1 VTRER
6 TRKLLRLA
14 ENEGAT
20 QPRARLRAS
29 GGSTAVG
36 WHRACPARGMD
47 MPSADADVPRWYA
60 FGRAVAAGTAAEPD
74 QTRLHTV
81 LAGNERALDAYLA
94 GRQQEQMPDVPA
106 ST

>member
-1 VTRER
+1 MTRER

-14 ENEGAT
+14 EHEGAT
-20 QPRARLRAS
+20 QPRARLRAY

-36 WHRACPARGMD
+36 WHRACPAQAMD

-81 LAGNERALDAYLA
+81 LAGNERAVDAYLA
-94 GRQQEQMPDVPA
+94 GRQEEQMPGVPA